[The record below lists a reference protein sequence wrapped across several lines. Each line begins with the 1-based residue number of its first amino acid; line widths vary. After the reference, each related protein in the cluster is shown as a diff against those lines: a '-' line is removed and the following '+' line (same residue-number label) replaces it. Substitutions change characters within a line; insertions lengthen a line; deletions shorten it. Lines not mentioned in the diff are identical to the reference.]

1 MWKPRPPGQKSNQL
15 LDIPGS
21 PPTDQSYPRNSQYN
35 PNLHESQAPNIR
47 EGIWDEIFWPWRQ
60 RKPVPLHIPGRRCMG
75 GGGRKM
81 NAHRHPPGYGIN
93 KPCLAQVW
101 VAAWTSKPG
110 RKKINDGVGKIVDRK
125 LFKFSVRLL
134 RDPKIRPG
142 GHEKGK

>member
-1 MWKPRPPGQKSNQL
+1 
-15 LDIPGS
+15 
-21 PPTDQSYPRNSQYN
+21 
-35 PNLHESQAPNIR
+35 
-47 EGIWDEIFWPWRQ
+47 
-60 RKPVPLHIPGRRCMG
+60 MG

-110 RKKINDGVGKIVDRK
+110 RKKINDGVGNFVARKLFKFSVRLLRDPKNKAQGQEKGNDSTKNCSSSWLDILAVGKFVDRK

-134 RDPKIRPG
+134 RDPKIRPR
-142 GHEKGK
+142 GHEKETESVSLKRFQSCELNIFILSSK